1 MLTNVV
7 DALSRGRGLWSGR
20 FNRYADGDEK
30 DSILDEGIEEFYTE
44 LGVDTQVTRLSLPS
58 PCSAC
63 RGVCCF
69 ATPRLAPLL
78 AGGRKPSPILSYILE
93 VFIYLLLY
101 FHVSVG

>member
-58 PCSAC
+58 PCLLRC
-63 RGVCCF
+63 LLFCHP
-69 ATPRLAPLL
+69 TPRTASRRWKE
-78 AGGRKPSPILSYILE
+78 AVSDPILLSYIL
-93 VFIYLLLY
+93 LY
-101 FHVSVG
+101 FHPSVG